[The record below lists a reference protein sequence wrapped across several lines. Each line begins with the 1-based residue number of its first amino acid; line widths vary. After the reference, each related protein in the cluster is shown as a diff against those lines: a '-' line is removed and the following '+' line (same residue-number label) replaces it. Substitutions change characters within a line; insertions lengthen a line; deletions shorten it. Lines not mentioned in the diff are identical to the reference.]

1 VAIAFGTRLGEGS
14 TFGRAALGDDSTRRG
29 YATPST
35 YSVDGRQY
43 VVVAAG
49 GGKRGPPP
57 ATPTWPSPSH
67 THRSRETRSTVLVVA
82 GSKTY
87 PARAKG

>member
-43 VVVAAG
+43 VVG
-49 GGKRGPPP
+49 RQEG
-57 ATPTWPSPSH
+57 TPTGDAYVAFALPHPSSP
-67 THRSRETRSTVLVVA
+67 
-82 GSKTY
+82 
-87 PARAKG
+87 